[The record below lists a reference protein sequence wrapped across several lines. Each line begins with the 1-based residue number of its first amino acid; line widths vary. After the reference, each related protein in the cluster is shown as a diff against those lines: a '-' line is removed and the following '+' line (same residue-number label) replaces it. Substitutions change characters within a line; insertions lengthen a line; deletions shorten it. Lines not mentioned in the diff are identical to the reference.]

1 MNVFDILKQRG
12 YIKQTTHEDEIK
24 KLLSKEG
31 VKFYIGFD
39 PTAESLHI
47 GHFIQL
53 MVIKHMM
60 NASHVPIL
68 LIGGGTAYVGDPSGR
83 TDMRTMMDAD
93 TIKKNGEKFVKLF
106 ERFIDTDKAI
116 VANNADWLLDVNYV
130 DFIRDIG
137 KHFSV
142 NKMLSAECFKSRME
156 SGLSFL
162 EFNYMLMQSYDF
174 LMLKEKYNC
183 EMQLGGD
190 DQWSNII
197 GGVELV
203 RKKIGE
209 QVFGMTFA
217 LLENKQGVKMGKTAK
232 GALWLD
238 ETKTSPF
245 DFYQYF
251 RNIDDADVEKCLK
264 LLTFMDL
271 DEIEKIVMGDINL
284 AKQTLAFEITKIVH
298 GEEKAIKAKEAA
310 KALFEGGG
318 DSEFVPTTKI
328 AKSDFE
334 GDGFGLASLMTK
346 VGLTKSNGEAMRAID
361 QGGVMI
367 DSNKISDKKFMVTL
381 DIFAENKI
389 TIKKGKKTFHVVE
402 LG

>member
-318 DSEFVPTTKI
+318 DSDFVPTTKI

-402 LG
+402 LW